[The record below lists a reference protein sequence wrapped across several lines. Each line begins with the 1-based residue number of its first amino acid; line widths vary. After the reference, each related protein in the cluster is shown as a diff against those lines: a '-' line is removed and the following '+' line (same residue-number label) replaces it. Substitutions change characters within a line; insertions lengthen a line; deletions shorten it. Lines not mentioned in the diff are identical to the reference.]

1 MTQVKQLRMN
11 NSKQVFYSSRLRSI
25 KFALHGI
32 RFMVKTEPNAR
43 IHLAVTILV
52 IIAGMVLGLSA
63 GRWLALLFAIS
74 IVWITE
80 AVNTALE
87 RLCDYAS
94 DKEYSTTIKAVKD
107 VAAGAVFI
115 AAICS
120 ILTGIVVFTIK

>member
-1 MTQVKQLRMN
+1 MN
-11 NSKQVFYSSRLRSI
+11 NNKHVFYSGRLRSI

-43 IHLAVTILV
+43 IHLAITILV
-52 IIAGMVLGLSA
+52 IIAGLVSDLSVT
-63 GRWLALLFAIS
+63 RWLALVFAIG

-87 RLCDYAS
+87 KLCDYANG
-94 DKEYSTTIKAVKD
+94 KEYNSAIKAIKD

-115 AAICS
+115 AALCS
-120 ILTGIVVFTIK
+120 ILTGILVFTIK